1 MHLTSNCIL
10 KWIPDRC
17 NLKEKWNYKKL
28 EEIVG
33 KYSVNL
39 EVNKGILSS
48 KSLEE
53 ITKENMERFAKL
65 EIENVWMLNT
75 LHIKSNPQIRWNM
88 TVG

>member
-10 KWIPDRC
+10 KWIPDRF

-33 KYSVNL
+33 KYLVNL
-39 EVNKGILSS
+39 EVNKGVLSS